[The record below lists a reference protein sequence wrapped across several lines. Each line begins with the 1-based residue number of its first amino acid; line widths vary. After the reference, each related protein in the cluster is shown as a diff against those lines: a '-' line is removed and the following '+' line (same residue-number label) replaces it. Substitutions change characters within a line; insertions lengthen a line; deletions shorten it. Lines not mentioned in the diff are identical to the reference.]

1 MQIFLINKQFFW
13 AVTKQAGMGPAD
25 ADIICSTMNLPL
37 TFGCWSM
44 EGNFGVVQELVGKVE
59 VAATAISDTQ
69 PMCMNEETG
78 LTKDVIFSGGTVLL
92 V

>member
-1 MQIFLINKQFFW
+1 
-13 AVTKQAGMGPAD
+13 MGPAD

-44 EGNFGVVQELVGKVE
+44 EGNFGVVEELVGKTE

-69 PMCMNEETG
+69 CA
-78 LTKDVIFSGGTVLL
+78 
-92 V
+92 